1 MLALSIPLIPVVL
14 FGLGEAHWMI
24 DDVRGRALLDGVR
37 GQPAA
42 GVDALGLGQLS
53 ACAVAHADAIESID
67 ITLFW
72 SRPRMKAPLP
82 STP

>member
-1 MLALSIPLIPVVL
+1 MPTLSIPSIPVVL

-42 GVDALGLGQLS
+42 GVGALGLGQLS
-53 ACAVAHADAIESID
+53 ACAVSHADAIESID
-67 ITLFW
+67 ITPFR
-72 SRPRMKAPLP
+72 SRPRVKAPLP

>member
-1 MLALSIPLIPVVL
+1 
-14 FGLGEAHWMI
+14 MI

-53 ACAVAHADAIESID
+53 ACAVAHADASESID
-67 ITLFW
+67 IAPFW
-72 SRPRMKAPLP
+72 SRPRVKAPLP